1 MYSSLFCRL
10 YNEFGWNEYPRIF
23 AGQLVKWLEQRN
35 APVRSALDL
44 GCGTGVLC
52 EALHARG
59 VDTLGV
65 DLSREMIDIARQR
78 SPQLRYAVADI
89 VSMRLDRRF
98 DLATCTGD
106 AINHI
111 ADLADVGRVFANVNN
126 ALNPGGYF
134 VFDLLDPSEAI
145 TGEPFEAVY
154 GNRGLVRFFSE
165 ETGDGRIELHID
177 MFENGELQFAEVIRE
192 KVHAV
197 DAICG
202 LLGENGFTVLQCANR
217 LLLDSDSHGTTW
229 FIAAQRTKSV

>member
-10 YNEFGWNEYPRIF
+10 YNEFGWNEYPRVF
-23 AGQLVKWLEQRN
+23 AEQLLKWLEQRN
-35 APVRSALDL
+35 ARVRSALDL

-59 VDTLGV
+59 IDTLGV
-65 DLSREMIDIARQR
+65 DLSGDMIDIARQR
-78 SPQLRYAVADI
+78 SPRLRYMVADI
-89 VSMRLDRRF
+89 VSMRLDRRY

-111 ADLADVGRVFANVNN
+111 ADLTAVGKVFANVNA

-145 TGEPFEAVY
+145 TGEPFEVPC
-154 GNRGLVRFFSE
+154 GDRGLVRFFSE
-165 ETGDGRIELHID
+165 ETDDGRIELHID
-177 MFENGELQFAEVIRE
+177 MFEDSALKFAEVIRE
-192 KVHAV
+192 KVHAM

-202 LLGENGFTVLQCANR
+202 LLRENGFTVLQCADR

-229 FIAAQRTKSV
+229 FIAAQQTQSM

>member
-10 YNEFGWNEYPRIF
+10 YNEFGWNEYPRVF
-23 AGQLVKWLEQRN
+23 AEQLLKWLERRN
-35 APVRSALDL
+35 AAINSALDL

-59 VDTLGV
+59 IETLGV

-78 SPQLRYAVADI
+78 APQLRYAVADI

-111 ADLADVGRVFANVNN
+111 VDLADVGRAFANVH
-126 ALNPGGYF
+126 AVLNPGGYF

-145 TGEPFEAVY
+145 TGEPFEVPY
-154 GNRGLVRFFSE
+154 GPRGLVRFFSE
-165 ETGDGRIELHID
+165 EAGDGRIALHID
-177 MFENGELQFAEVIRE
+177 MFEDGALKFSEVIRE
-192 KVHAV
+192 KVHDV
-197 DAICG
+197 DAICD
-202 LLGENGFTVLQCANR
+202 LLRQNGFTVLQCADR
-217 LLLDSDSHGTTW
+217 LLLDSDGHGTTW
-229 FIAAQRTKSV
+229 FIAAQRTQST

>member
-10 YNEFGWNEYPRIF
+10 YNEFGWNEYPRVF
-23 AGQLVKWLEQRN
+23 AEQLLKWLEQRN
-35 APVRSALDL
+35 ARVRSALDL

-59 VDTLGV
+59 IDTLGV
-65 DLSREMIDIARQR
+65 DLSGDMIDIARQR
-78 SPQLRYAVADI
+78 SPRLRYMVADI
-89 VSMRLDRRF
+89 VSMRPDRRF

-111 ADLADVGRVFANVNN
+111 ADLTAVGKVFANVNA

-145 TGEPFEAVY
+145 TGEPFEVPC
-154 GNRGLVRFFSE
+154 GDRGLVRFFSE
-165 ETGDGRIELHID
+165 ETDDGRIELHID
-177 MFENGELQFAEVIRE
+177 MFEDGALKFAEVIRE
-192 KVHAV
+192 KVHAM

-202 LLGENGFTVLQCANR
+202 LLRENGFTVLQCADR

-229 FIAAQRTKSV
+229 FIAAQRTQSM

>member
-10 YNEFGWNEYPRIF
+10 YNEFGWNEYPRVF
-23 AGQLVKWLEQRN
+23 AEQLLKWLEQRN
-35 APVRSALDL
+35 ARVRSALDL

-59 VDTLGV
+59 IDTLGV
-65 DLSREMIDIARQR
+65 DLSGDMIDIARQR
-78 SPQLRYAVADI
+78 SPRLRYMVADI
-89 VSMRLDRRF
+89 VSMRPDRRF

-111 ADLADVGRVFANVNN
+111 ADLTAVGKVFANVNA

-145 TGEPFEAVY
+145 TGEPFEVPC
-154 GNRGLVRFFSE
+154 GDRGLVRFFSE
-165 ETGDGRIELHID
+165 ETDDGRIELHID
-177 MFENGELQFAEVIRE
+177 MFEDGALKFAEVIRE
-192 KVHAV
+192 KVHAM

-202 LLGENGFTVLQCANR
+202 LLRENGFTVLQCADR

-229 FIAAQRTKSV
+229 FIAAQRTQST

>member
-10 YNEFGWNEYPRIF
+10 YNEFGWNEYPRVF
-23 AGQLVKWLEQRN
+23 AEQLLKWLEQRN
-35 APVRSALDL
+35 APVSSALDL

-59 VDTLGV
+59 IETLGV

-78 SPQLRYAVADI
+78 APQLRYAVADI

-111 ADLADVGRVFANVNN
+111 PDLADVGSVFANVHA
-126 ALNPGGYF
+126 ALNPGGLF

-145 TGEPFEAVY
+145 TGEPFEAAY
-154 GNRGLVRFFSE
+154 GDRGLVRFFSE
-165 ETGDGRIELHID
+165 EKGGGRIELHID
-177 MFENGELQFAEVIRE
+177 MFENGTLKFAEVIRE

-202 LLGENGFTVLQCANR
+202 LLRENGFTVLQCADR

-229 FIAAQRTKSV
+229 FIAAQRTRNP

>member
-10 YNEFGWNEYPRIF
+10 YDEFGWNEYPRVF
-23 AGQLVKWLEQRN
+23 AEQLLKWLERQN
-35 APVRSALDL
+35 ATVRSALDL

-52 EALHARG
+52 EALHAQG
-59 VDTLGV
+59 IDTLGL

-78 SPQLRYAVADI
+78 SPQLRYMVADI
-89 VSMRLDRRF
+89 VSMRPDRQF

-111 ADLADVGRVFANVNN
+111 ADLADVGRVFANVNA
-126 ALNPGGYF
+126 ALNPGGLF

-145 TGEPFEAVY
+145 TGEPFEVAY
-154 GNRGLVRFFSE
+154 GDHGMVRFFSGD
-165 ETGDGRIELHID
+165 TGDGRIELHID
-177 MFENGELQFAEVIRE
+177 MFENGALKFAEVIRE

-202 LLGENGFTVLQCANR
+202 LLRDNGFIVLQCADR

-229 FIAAQRTKSV
+229 FIAAQRTQGL

>member
-10 YNEFGWNEYPRIF
+10 YNEFGWNEYPRVF
-23 AGQLVKWLEQRN
+23 AEQLLKWLERRN
-35 APVRSALDL
+35 ATVRSALDL

-52 EALHARG
+52 EALHAQG
-59 VDTLGV
+59 IETLGV

-78 SPQLRYAVADI
+78 SPRLRYMVADI
-89 VSMRLDRRF
+89 VSLRPDRRF

-111 ADLADVGRVFANVNN
+111 ADLADVGNVFANVHA

-145 TGEPFEAVY
+145 SGEPFEVAC
-154 GNRGLVRFFSE
+154 GDHGRVRFFSE
-165 ETGDGRIELHID
+165 VTGDGRIELHID
-177 MFENGELQFAEVIRE
+177 MFEDGALKFAEVIQE

-197 DAICG
+197 DAICS
-202 LLGENGFTVLQCANR
+202 LLREKGFTVLQCADR

-229 FIAAQRTKSV
+229 FIAAQRTQST

>member
-10 YNEFGWNEYPRIF
+10 YNEFGWNEYPRVF
-23 AGQLVKWLEQRN
+23 AEQLLKWLERRN
-35 APVRSALDL
+35 ATVRSALDL

-52 EALHARG
+52 ETLHARG
-59 VDTLGV
+59 IDTLGV

-78 SPQLRYAVADI
+78 SPRLRYAVADI
-89 VSMRLDRRF
+89 VSLRPDRRF

-111 ADLADVGRVFANVNN
+111 ADLADVGRVFANVHA

-145 TGEPFEAVY
+145 TGEPFEAAC
-154 GNRGLVRFFSE
+154 GERGHVRFFTE
-165 ETGDGRIELHID
+165 QAGDGRIALHID
-177 MFENGELQFAEVIRE
+177 MFEDGALKFAEVIRE
-192 KVHAV
+192 KVHDV

-202 LLGENGFTVLQCANR
+202 LLRENGFTVLQCADR

-229 FIAAQRTKSV
+229 FIVTQRTQGL

>member
-10 YNEFGWNEYPRIF
+10 YNEFGWNEYPRVF
-23 AGQLVKWLEQRN
+23 AEQLLKWLEQRN
-35 APVRSALDL
+35 ARVRSALDL

-59 VDTLGV
+59 IDTLGV
-65 DLSREMIDIARQR
+65 DLSGDMIDIARQR
-78 SPQLRYAVADI
+78 SPRLRYMVADI

-111 ADLADVGRVFANVNN
+111 ADLTAVGKVFANVNA

-145 TGEPFEAVY
+145 TGEPFEVPC
-154 GNRGLVRFFSE
+154 GDRGLVRFFSE
-165 ETGDGRIELHID
+165 ETDDGRIELHID
-177 MFENGELQFAEVIRE
+177 MFEDGALKFAEVIRE

-202 LLGENGFTVLQCANR
+202 LLREKGFTVLQCADR

-229 FIAAQRTKSV
+229 FIAAQRTQST

>member
-10 YNEFGWNEYPRIF
+10 YNEFGWNEYPRVF
-23 AGQLVKWLEQRN
+23 AEQLLKWLERRN

-59 VDTLGV
+59 IDTLGV

-78 SPQLRYAVADI
+78 SPQLRYMVADI

-111 ADLADVGRVFANVNN
+111 ADLSEVGKVFANVNA
-126 ALNPGGYF
+126 ALNPGGLF

-145 TGEPFEAVY
+145 TGEPFEVPY
-154 GNRGLVRFFSE
+154 GPRGLVRFFSGE
-165 ETGDGRIELHID
+165 AGDGRIELHID
-177 MFENGELQFAEVIRE
+177 MFEDGALKFSEVIRE
-192 KVHAV
+192 KVHDV

-202 LLGENGFTVLQCANR
+202 LLRENGFTVLQCADR

-229 FIAAQRTKSV
+229 FIAAQRTQST

>member
-10 YNEFGWNEYPRIF
+10 YNEFGWNEYPRMF
-23 AGQLVKWLEQRN
+23 AEQLLKWLERRN
-35 APVRSALDL
+35 AAINSALDL

-59 VDTLGV
+59 IDTLGV

-78 SPQLRYAVADI
+78 APQLRYMVADI
-89 VSMRLDRRF
+89 VSLRPGRRF

-111 ADLADVGRVFANVNN
+111 VDLADVGSVFANVHA

-145 TGEPFEAVY
+145 TGKPFEAPY
-154 GNRGLVRFFSE
+154 GTRGLVRFFSE
-165 ETGDGRIELHID
+165 EAGDGRIELHID
-177 MFENGELQFAEVIRE
+177 MLEDGALKFSEVIRE
-192 KVHAV
+192 KVHSV
-197 DAICG
+197 DAIRG
-202 LLGENGFTVLQCANR
+202 LLRENGFTVLQCADR

-229 FIAAQRTKSV
+229 FIAAQRAQNP

>member
-10 YNEFGWNEYPRIF
+10 YNEFGWNEYPRVF
-23 AGQLVKWLEQRN
+23 AEQLLKWLEQRN
-35 APVRSALDL
+35 ARVRSALDL

-59 VDTLGV
+59 IDTLGV
-65 DLSREMIDIARQR
+65 DLSGDMIDIARQR
-78 SPQLRYAVADI
+78 SPRLRYMVADI
-89 VSMRLDRRF
+89 VSMRLDRRY

-111 ADLADVGRVFANVNN
+111 ADLTAVGKVFANVNA
-126 ALNPGGYF
+126 ALNPGGSF

-145 TGEPFEAVY
+145 TGEPFEVPC
-154 GNRGLVRFFSE
+154 GDRGLVRFFSE
-165 ETGDGRIELHID
+165 ETDDGRIELHID
-177 MFENGELQFAEVIRE
+177 MFEDSALKFAEVIRE
-192 KVHAV
+192 KVHAM

-202 LLGENGFTVLQCANR
+202 LLRENGFTVLQGADR

-229 FIAAQRTKSV
+229 FIAAQQTQSM